1 VNKSPR
7 ASISIDILTDADFGQ
22 LMQSDNGLRAFG
34 VFVALVVAGRERLQR
49 GKASRLSGTDTLV
62 MHDDI
67 GHIVWLTHISQAR
80 IEAAIRTMA
89 EVASRSGDQPW
100 ASVDASGRLNIKSFF
115 KFNANDKWGGPR
127 PGAGRRN
134 QDDDT
139 RNQDEIKLNSSWN
152 QVDSAAFASASPSAS
167 ALASASPSP
176 PSGGGGGVGVETSD
190 APKVRIKIPDSWA
203 MAGAEGPIA
212 ALADL
217 YNPAWVQA
225 AVNQAATKQV
235 RGQPADLVGG
245 ILRRYA
251 QQGGPDPAPTLR
263 IAGQP
268 PAVSPDETAR
278 LEAEAE
284 VRREKR
290 AAMIEAQLAA
300 QARRKAGVA

>member
-1 VNKSPR
+1 
-7 ASISIDILTDADFGQ
+7 
-22 LMQSDNGLRAFG
+22 
-34 VFVALVVAGRERLQR
+34 
-49 GKASRLSGTDTLV
+49 
-62 MHDDI
+62 
-67 GHIVWLTHISQAR
+67 
-80 IEAAIRTMA
+80 
-89 EVASRSGDQPW
+89 
-100 ASVDASGRLNIKSFF
+100 
-115 KFNANDKWGGPR
+115 
-127 PGAGRRN
+127 
-134 QDDDT
+134 
-139 RNQDEIKLNSSWN
+139 
-152 QVDSAAFASASPSAS
+152 
-167 ALASASPSP
+167 
-176 PSGGGGGVGVETSD
+176 VGVETSD